1 MSEEQNRTENLEE
14 TKVMN
19 GSDVSS
25 QPSPE
30 NDEKPVVEDIT
41 IVPISRIRE
50 DDQAVAAEKNTK
62 SPKEEKKKEKTEKK
76 ASAKPA
82 KVKKEK
88 LGFNWFFWIC
98 FLLLLVPVA
107 YFGYLLYLAS
117 QETNTPVIG
126 DRMETDINYKINVED
141 LPILTQK
148 IQGLENVEK
157 CEVNLIVETLR
168 VSVDAKDDLD
178 VQGLKDLSVQVY
190 DLINETFPVETYFT
204 QFLDFKQYD
213 LEVLAYNNLESED
226 CVLVVLNKNSMM
238 EQYMMADLTSAK
250 SPETVKELEE
260 EMEKAKQ
267 EAENPPS
274 EQPQDGSG
282 EENPGEET
290 PVEGETTPSEE
301 TPSEGTD
308 TPAEEVTGL
317 DRTEILKYARSAGGT
332 YE

>member
-14 TKVMN
+14 TKVMSE
-19 GSDVSS
+19 SDVSS

-41 IVPISRIRE
+41 IVPISKVRE
-50 DDQAVAAEKNTK
+50 DDIAVAADTQKK
-62 SPKEEKKKEKTEKK
+62 SPKAEKKTKKTEKQ
-76 ASAKPA
+76 ASTKTT

-178 VQGLKDLSVQVY
+178 AQALKDLSVQVY
-190 DLINETFPVETYFT
+190 DLVNETFPVETYFT

-213 LEVLAYNNLESED
+213 LEVMAYNNLEAED
-226 CVLVVLNKNSMM
+226 CILIVLNKNSQM
-238 EQYMMADLTSAK
+238 EQYMVADLTTAK

-260 EMEKAKQ
+260 EMEKARQ
-267 EAENPPS
+267 EAENPPA
-274 EQPQDGSG
+274 EEPEGGSG
-282 EENPGEET
+282 EENPEGQT
-290 PVEGETTPSEE
+290 PAEDETTPGEE
-301 TPSEGTD
+301 TPSEAD
-308 TPAEEVTGL
+308 TPTEEVTGL
-317 DRTEILKYARSAGGT
+317 DRTEIEKYARSAGGT